1 MVDPSAK
8 DPRAAPFSPAK
19 SRNSPTVTVVSYPID
34 YRDLGGVLQ
43 PHKVTVEVAGQKRV
57 MAVHCIEQN
66 VELPKDKFALPGE
79 MKAPLNKGQ
88 KPE

>member
-1 MVDPSAK
+1 VIYYAISVNRKRRTLRPQ
-8 DPRAAPFSPAK
+8 
-19 SRNSPTVTVVSYPID
+19 YPID